1 MKILL
6 IEDEIKV
13 SSFIKKGLIKEEFE
27 VDAELDGK
35 EGLKKAFR
43 DYDLIILDLMLPQID
58 GFSILTK
65 LRAEGIKTP
74 IIILTA
80 KGNIEDRIE
89 GLNAGAD
96 DYVVKPFAF
105 GELLARIK
113 ALLRRNNKNK
123 NPFLVFGDFRINT
136 ESREV
141 FRQNKKIELS
151 LREYSLLEFLVYNT
165 NRALSRSEIGE
176 HVWNYDFNTGTNFI
190 DVYINRLR
198 KKIDDNYENKFIVTI
213 RGFGYMFKYSE
224 SKKNNDK

>member
-213 RGFGYMFKYSE
+213 RSFCYMFKYS
-224 SKKNNDK
+224 